1 MRIAGEIACFAA
13 GGSWKLS
20 FDWKYCKSR
29 VLINQKLNYMHD
41 NPCTGKWNLC
51 GSPIEYI
58 HSSAKYY
65 LAGEDG
71 LYIVTDAE
79 DIE

>member
-1 MRIAGEIACFAA
+1 MPDNAC
-13 GGSWKLS
+13 S
-20 FDWKYCKSR
+20 
-29 VLINQKLNYMHD
+29 
-41 NPCTGKWNLC
+41 GKWTLC
-51 GSPIEYI
+51 NSPIEYV

-79 DIE
+79 DIA